1 MIIPL
6 KPLALIFGNED
17 RILPVSTLLQGEYGQ
32 KDVFASVPCRLNAN
46 GVVEVIQLSLTE
58 DEQKKFDASCQS
70 MNANYQKALE
80 L

>member
-1 MIIPL
+1 
-6 KPLALIFGNED
+6 
-17 RILPVSTLLQGEYGQ
+17 

-46 GVVEVIQLSLTE
+46 GVAEVIQLSLTA